1 MKTKFLFKNKKEQ
14 EGKKVANISC
24 KTNGTIFLITFL
36 FLMSFSIVVVS
47 AAQETTIYSFPE
59 GIDIVEQQQETIMYN
74 TDYFYHFHLLN
85 SSNGAVI
92 TNDTI
97 YCSFFIANE
106 TGNVIFGSNVTYVG
120 PYWEIKVD
128 GTVIKIGE
136 SPYGLICIGENIGG
150 SLSGTFNATSTGE
163 DGSMFY
169 LILLTSLAIIF
180 LLASLNCQS
189 LSITFLPNAS
199 VLKKEVSEATSFSN
213 SKTCIGFS
221 IISR

>member
-1 MKTKFLFKNKKEQ
+1 
-14 EGKKVANISC
+14 
-24 KTNGTIFLITFL
+24 
-36 FLMSFSIVVVS
+36 MSFSIVVVS

-180 LLASLNCQS
+180 LLASLFVDEEFFVYISGTLFLLGGIYLMINGIDVVNNS
-189 LSITFLPNAS
+189 NTRNLSYIYIGIGLLFTIGAYIY
-199 VLKKEVSEATSFSN
+199 N
-213 SKTCIGFS
+213 SYSKNQDGEES
-221 IISR
+221 Y